1 MKLRVFTC
9 IALLCYGLSSS
20 GQTKGNKCTHTVS
33 GIVSDTDTGQPI
45 SGATIQIDAK
55 SGITSR
61 EGTFIIDSVCEE
73 RVLVTVR
80 AIGYDS
86 FQKQVRIRKVQK
98 LEISLH
104 TQDIKLNEVEITG
117 HRSSVPTSNAATT
130 ISGTELDRTRGGNLA
145 EAMKSI
151 SGVNMLQTGST
162 ISKPV
167 IQGLH
172 SNRIL
177 TLNNGIRQEGQQW
190 GSEHAPEI
198 DPFIARRITV
208 IKGAEAIR
216 YGAEAIGG
224 VVLVEPPS
232 LPHSSEIKAEL
243 NLTGASNGRA
253 GTVSGMITGG
263 LPKLHGFGWR
273 IQGTAK
279 KAGNVKSAD
288 YYLENSGMHETN
300 FSAAVGYH
308 TEHLETEVYYS
319 HFQTELGIFKGAHFG
334 NLTDLQD
341 RIAYGRPLFDGS
353 FTYKLEAPLQKV
365 SHDLLKL
372 KSHFHLSNGASVNAT
387 YGFQSNNRQEY
398 DLRRVLNATPSLNL
412 KLHSHTLDLNIEN
425 MSTSGL
431 KTILGL
437 SGLMQINNNVPGTG
451 ITPMI
456 PNYDSFGA
464 GAYGLVKLFKRN
476 YELEVG
482 ARYDYRNLDAL
493 GYNRDGQLYGDVHNF
508 HNISL
513 SAGGVLHLN
522 NHFHLRSNF
531 GTAWRP
537 PVVSELYSDGLHHG
551 TGSYE
556 RGDAGLKS
564 ERAFKWMNSVEFE
577 AGKFSLN
584 LDAYVNF
591 IHDYIYLA
599 PSDTYF
605 ENIRG
610 TFPVFNYQQTNAR
623 FLGTDLT
630 AAYQVLPFLMYEIK
644 GSIVRAK
651 DTRNKLYLPWI
662 PSDRVDNSLRLKL
675 PNTAALSDSYLRI
688 QYQYV
693 SKQTRYDEG
702 SDYTAPPSAYHLLNL
717 DAGFQIKTGKNS
729 LSLNL
734 SVNNLTNKL
743 YKEYMNRFRY
753 YAHDTGRN
761 FILRATYRI

>member
-1 MKLRVFTC
+1 
-9 IALLCYGLSSS
+9 
-20 GQTKGNKCTHTVS
+20 
-33 GIVSDTDTGQPI
+33 VSDTDTGQPI
-45 SGATIQIDAK
+45 PGATIQIDTR
-55 SGITSR
+55 SGVTSN
-61 EGTFIIDSVCEE
+61 EGAFIIDSVCEE
-73 RVLVTVR
+73 KVLVTVR
-80 AIGYDS
+80 AMGYDS
-86 FQKQVRIRKVQK
+86 FQKQVRIRQSQK
-98 LEISLH
+98 LNISLH

-117 HRSSVPTSNAATT
+117 HRTPAPTSNAATT
-130 ISGTELDRTRGGNLA
+130 ISGADLDRTRGGNLA
-145 EAMKSI
+145 EAMKNI

-162 ISKPV
+162 IAKPV

-198 DPFIARRITV
+198 DPFIARQITV

-232 LPHSSEIKAEL
+232 LSHSSEIKAEL

-263 LPKLHGFGWR
+263 LAKLPGFGWR

-279 KAGNVKSAD
+279 QAGNLKSAD
-288 YYLENSGMHETN
+288 YYLENSGMQETN
-300 FSAAVGYH
+300 FSAALGYN
-308 TEHLETEVYYS
+308 TEYLETEVYYS

-353 FTYKLEAPLQKV
+353 FTYNLEAPLQKV
-365 SHDLLKL
+365 SHDLMKL
-372 KSHFHLSNGASVNAT
+372 KSHFHLANGASVNAI
-387 YGFQSNNRQEY
+387 YGFQYNNRQEY

-412 KLHSHTLDLNIEN
+412 ELYSHTLDLNIES
-425 MSTSGL
+425 MSKSGL
-431 KTILGL
+431 KTIFGL
-437 SGLMQINNNVPGTG
+437 NGLMQVNNNVPGTG

-456 PNYDSFGA
+456 PNYDSYGA
-464 GAYGLVKLFKRN
+464 GAYGLAKLFKRN

-482 ARYDYRNLDAL
+482 ARFDYRNLDAL
-493 GYNRDGQLYGDVHNF
+493 GYNREGQLYGDMHNF
-508 HNISL
+508 HNVSL

-522 NHFHLRSNF
+522 NHFHLRTNL

-556 RGDAGLKS
+556 RGDASLKS
-564 ERAFKWMNSVEFE
+564 ERALKWINSVEFE

-584 LDAYVNF
+584 LDAYLNY
-591 IHDYIYLA
+591 IYDYIYLS
-599 PSDTYF
+599 PSGTYF

-610 TFPVFNYQQTNAR
+610 SFPVYNYQQTNAR
-623 FLGTDLT
+623 FLGMDLT
-630 AAYQVLPFLMYEIK
+630 ANYHVLPFAEYELK
-644 GSIVRAK
+644 GSFVRAK
-651 DTRNKLYLPWI
+651 DIRNDLYLPWI
-662 PSDRVDNSLRLKL
+662 PSDRVDNSLRLKI
-675 PNTAALSDSYLRI
+675 PNLAKLSDSYLRI
-688 QYQYV
+688 QHQYV
-693 SKQTRYDEG
+693 SEQTRYNEG
-702 SDYTAPPSAYHLLNL
+702 SDYTAPPAAYHLFNF
-717 DAGFQIKTGKNS
+717 DAGFQIKAGKNN

>member
-1 MKLRVFTC
+1 
-9 IALLCYGLSSS
+9 
-20 GQTKGNKCTHTVS
+20 
-33 GIVSDTDTGQPI
+33 
-45 SGATIQIDAK
+45 
-55 SGITSR
+55 
-61 EGTFIIDSVCEE
+61 
-73 RVLVTVR
+73 
-80 AIGYDS
+80 
-86 FQKQVRIRKVQK
+86 
-98 LEISLH
+98 
-104 TQDIKLNEVEITG
+104 
-117 HRSSVPTSNAATT
+117 
-130 ISGTELDRTRGGNLA
+130 
-145 EAMKSI
+145 
-151 SGVNMLQTGST
+151 
-162 ISKPV
+162 
-167 IQGLH
+167 
-172 SNRIL
+172 
-177 TLNNGIRQEGQQW
+177 
-190 GSEHAPEI
+190 
-198 DPFIARRITV
+198 
-208 IKGAEAIR
+208 
-216 YGAEAIGG
+216 
-224 VVLVEPPS
+224 
-232 LPHSSEIKAEL
+232 
-243 NLTGASNGRA
+243 
-253 GTVSGMITGG
+253 
-263 LPKLHGFGWR
+263 
-273 IQGTAK
+273 
-279 KAGNVKSAD
+279 
-288 YYLENSGMHETN
+288 
-300 FSAAVGYH
+300 
-308 TEHLETEVYYS
+308 
-319 HFQTELGIFKGAHFG
+319 
-334 NLTDLQD
+334 
-341 RIAYGRPLFDGS
+341 
-353 FTYKLEAPLQKV
+353 
-365 SHDLLKL
+365 
-372 KSHFHLSNGASVNAT
+372 
-387 YGFQSNNRQEY
+387 
-398 DLRRVLNATPSLNL
+398 
-412 KLHSHTLDLNIEN
+412 
-425 MSTSGL
+425 
-431 KTILGL
+431 
-437 SGLMQINNNVPGTG
+437 
-451 ITPMI
+451 
-456 PNYDSFGA
+456 
-464 GAYGLVKLFKRN
+464 
-476 YELEVG
+476 
-482 ARYDYRNLDAL
+482 
-493 GYNRDGQLYGDVHNF
+493 VHNF

-584 LDAYVNF
+584 LDVYVNF

-675 PNTAALSDSYLRI
+675 PNTELLSDSYLRI